1 MSEIFSPDTNDADEI
16 INPVCI
22 VLQSFIGLVRSMLN
36 D

>member
-1 MSEIFSPDTNDADEI
+1 MMTRNKKKYADEI

-22 VLQSFIGLVRSMLN
+22 VLQGFIELVRSMLN